1 MSVLDAHSI
10 LFAGGVQTGVKPE
23 VTVIVSLYNYADF
36 VIEAL
41 DSVAAQTLKALD
53 LIVVN
58 DASTDDSADV
68 VKQWMRSHGDRFR
81 RCMLYG
87 NDLNLGLATTRNNA
101 LSHVETDFCFML
113 DADNSLYRQAVAK
126 LLSACRTAG
135 AAAAFSQLELFGDD
149 REVGS
154 AGVLEKDQ
162 LKRGNYIDA
171 MAVLR
176 TDALKICGGY
186 GLFET
191 AGWEDYDLWC
201 AFVDRGLKAT
211 FLPEILCRYRV
222 HGTSMLRVE
231 TNVEINSVAMEIT
244 ARHPWLELDR

>member
-1 MSVLDAHSI
+1 MSVLDAHST
-10 LFAGGVQTGVKPE
+10 LFEGGSRSGARPQ
-23 VTVIVSLYNYADF
+23 VTVIVSLYNYAGF
-36 VIEAL
+36 VTEAL
-41 DSVAAQTLKALD
+41 DSVAAQTLNALD

-58 DASTDDSADV
+58 DASTDDSAEV
-68 VKQWMRSHGDRFR
+68 VKGWMTTHAGRFE
-81 RCMLYG
+81 RCVLYG
-87 NDLNLGLATTRNNA
+87 NDLNLGLATTRNTA
-101 LSHVETDFCFML
+101 LHHVATDFCFML
-113 DADNSLYRQAVAK
+113 DADNTLYPQAVAK

-135 AAAAFSQLELFGDD
+135 ADAAFSQLELFGDD

-154 AGVLEKDQ
+154 AGVLDKDQ
-162 LKRGNYIDA
+162 LKKGNYIDA

-176 TDALKICGGY
+176 TDAVKACGGY

-201 AFVDRGLKAT
+201 AFVDRGLQAT

-231 TNVEINSVAMEIT
+231 TNVEITSVEMEIT